1 MRTPAATASCRDWWA
16 LAAPPL
22 WGCCSIIF
30 ATPLSTIFS
39 SDPAVIEQAA
49 NMLRIVA
56 ISEPLFG
63 VSIVLSGALRGLGD
77 TRFPLAIS
85 LVGHVGG
92 ALHSGPDSGIRSEN
106 RSGRFV
112 DRDGLRPVASA
123 ASCARCASNA
133 SPRNIWRSISDKFS
147 LFKKGTVHTE
157 RFLFFCFYQ
166 TPSFS
171 RINAISCAVG
181 LQLRSSWRIQSGT

>member
-1 MRTPAATASCRDWWA
+1 MG
-16 LAAPPL
+16 LQL
-22 WGCCSIIF
+22 FIF

-85 LVGHVGG
+85 LVGMWAVRCTLAPILVFGLKIG
-92 ALHSGPDSGIRSEN
+92 LAGSWIAMVCDLCVRGILCTL
-106 RSGRFV
+106 RF
-112 DRDGLRPVASA
+112 
-123 ASCARCASNA
+123 
-133 SPRNIWRSISDKFS
+133 K
-147 LFKKGTVHTE
+147 
-157 RFLFFCFYQ
+157 RF
-166 TPSFS
+166 TPQYLAEHQ
-171 RINAISCAVG
+171 R
-181 LQLRSSWRIQSGT
+181 